1 MRIHFY
7 KLHLGGNSFI
17 LIDTESKKDLKLSE
31 YPEISKS
38 ICNRRYGVGASGC
51 IFLDEK
57 NNMRVYRPDG
67 TECADFYD
75 DTPLIPEE

>member
-17 LIDTESKKDLKLSE
+17 LIDTESEKDLKLSE

-57 NNMRVYRPDG
+57 NNIFVNSYAYEDLARSKG
-67 TECADFYD
+67 
-75 DTPLIPEE
+75 LLK